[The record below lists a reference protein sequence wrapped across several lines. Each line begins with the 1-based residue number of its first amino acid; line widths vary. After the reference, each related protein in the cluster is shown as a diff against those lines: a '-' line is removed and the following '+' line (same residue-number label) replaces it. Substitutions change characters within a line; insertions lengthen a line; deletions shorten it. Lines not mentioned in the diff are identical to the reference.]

1 MSSNEPLNTA
11 AALARTVG
19 SLHRPAMTTIAHAR
33 RALLP
38 PALLLSAWRPAPAQ
52 SPAAVAPVTFAVV
65 GGTLVDAA
73 SPGPRRIADAV
84 VVVRGARIAC
94 AGTRI
99 QCPVPR
105 GARVID
111 ARGAFV
117 APGIIDAHVHF
128 SQTGWV
134 DGRPD
139 ALDARREFPYDST
152 VAELR
157 AHPEVFGR
165 AQLCAG
171 VTSVF
176 DVGGFPWTIPMAHAT
191 SERTDMPRVVAAG
204 PLLSTIDHWLN
215 LPDMRQFVHMSS
227 DSVVRAAVREQ
238 RYMGASA
245 VKVWYIAQADTALA
259 RRGRAMLGAAG
270 DEAKRVGLPLLVHAT
285 DLAEAKEA
293 LAAGAKVLVHSV
305 DNAEL
310 DDDFVRL
317 ARANHTI
324 VIPTLTVLE
333 GYADVLL
340 GRDVAARY
348 PLDCV
353 DAATRAKLARR
364 LPANERITTYFAG
377 PVPKRER
384 ATMEANLRRL
394 LREGIP
400 IAMGTDAGNPGTAHG
415 PSVYRELEAL
425 QSAGMSAAAVFGA
438 ATLNGA
444 IAMGIDRD
452 AGTLEAGKRADLV
465 VLQADPTVDAAHW
478 RQPRV
483 VVRNGRAYRREEL
496 LPR

>member
-1 MSSNEPLNTA
+1 LERRIVARMNTTTD
-11 AALARTVG
+11 AL
-19 SLHRPAMTTIAHAR
+19 

-38 PALLLSAWRPAPAQ
+38 LALLLAACPPASAQPAVPPATL
-52 SPAAVAPVTFAVV
+52 AVI

-84 VVVRGARIAC
+84 VIVRGTRITC
-94 AGTRI
+94 AGTRS
-99 QCPVPR
+99 QCPVPG
-105 GARVID
+105 GATIID

-139 ALDARREFPYDST
+139 AFDARREFPYDST
-152 VAELR
+152 IAALR

-165 AQLCAG
+165 TQLCAG

-176 DVGGFPWTIPMAHAT
+176 DVGGYPWTIPMAQST
-191 SERTDMPRVVAAG
+191 VERTDMPRVVAAG
-204 PLLSTIDHWLN
+204 PLLSTIDHWVN
-215 LPDMRQFVHMSS
+215 LPDMRQFVHMST
-227 DSVVRAAVREQ
+227 DSLVRAAVREQ
-238 RYMGASA
+238 RYMGARA
-245 VKVWYIAQADTALA
+245 LKVWYIAQTDTALK
-259 RRGRAMLGAAG
+259 RRGRALLAAAG
-270 DEAKRVGLPLLVHAT
+270 EEAKRVGLPLIVHAT

-305 DNAEL
+305 DDAEL
-310 DDDFVRL
+310 DDEFVRL

-324 VIPTLTVLE
+324 LIPTLTVLE

-340 GRDVAARY
+340 GREVSARY

-353 DAATRAKLARR
+353 DAATRAKLSRR
-364 LPANERITTYFAG
+364 LAANERVTAYFAG
-377 PVPKRER
+377 PGPKKER

-425 QSAGMSAAAVFGA
+425 QAAGMPAPAVFGA
-438 ATLNGA
+438 TTLNGA

-465 VLQADPTVDAAHW
+465 VLDADPTADAANW
-478 RQPRV
+478 RRLRL
-483 VVRNGRAYRREEL
+483 VVRNGRAYRRAEL